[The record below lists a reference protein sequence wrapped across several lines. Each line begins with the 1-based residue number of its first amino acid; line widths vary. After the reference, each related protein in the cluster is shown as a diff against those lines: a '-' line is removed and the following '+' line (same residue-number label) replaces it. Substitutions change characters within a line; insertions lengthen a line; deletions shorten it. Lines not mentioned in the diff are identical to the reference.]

1 MALLTLNATDVRKDW
16 GGFIDSVA
24 RDKPKVIKRSRDYIV
39 AMSLD
44 LLREILKIDKMH
56 VHLMQEADGT
66 VSAVI
71 DELDLTANAPD
82 EVQVMETLA
91 QDAIEYA
98 NDYYADFSYWHS
110 AANRR
115 EHLPYILAI
124 LACDPQNVA
133 KELFVCQVGKN

>member
-1 MALLTLNATDVRKDW
+1 MQTLNATDVRKDW
-16 GGFIDSVA
+16 GGFIDSIV
-24 RDKPKVIKRSRDYIV
+24 RDKPKLIKRSRDYIV
-39 AMSLD
+39 AMSLEM
-44 LLREILKIDKMH
+44 LREILLVDKMH
-56 VHLMQEADGT
+56 VQFMPESDGT

-82 EVQVMETLA
+82 EEQVLETLA
-91 QDAIEYA
+91 QDAFEYA

-124 LACDPQNVA
+124 LACEPQNVA
-133 KELFVCQVGKN
+133 KELFVCQAGKI